1 MRASKT
7 VLSEQTPTVERMTT
21 TQLSFDDLG
30 TPLNEVTWCVVDLET
45 TGGSPL
51 KGARITE
58 FGAVKVRGGVVLGEF
73 QSLVDP
79 GVPIPGFIS
88 VLTGITDQMVHGAPT
103 IDAVLPAFLEFAAGT
118 VLVAHNAPFDLG
130 FLKHAANDLE
140 IPWPGNDVVDTAT
153 LARKT
158 FTRDEFPNVKLA
170 SLAAKFSGVS
180 PDHRALTDARA
191 TVDVLHA
198 IFERLG
204 RMGVSTF
211 EDLTTFSAK
220 VTEQQRKKRHLAD
233 SIPNAPGVYLFRDAN
248 EDVLYIGTSKNLR
261 TRVRAYFTSAE
272 TRSKMTR
279 MIAMA
284 ARVEPIVCATPT
296 EAAVRELRLIAHHR
310 PAFNQRSKNANK
322 LNWLKLTNEPW
333 PRLSIVNSVLKDQA
347 HYFGPFG
354 SRRAAEA
361 ARDTLHDASKIR
373 QCVQKLAATPR
384 GDTCILAQ
392 IDKCLSPCDGSVSE
406 VRYQSEVSELLALL
420 SEDAGPLIEAQHRHM
435 SDLAAMERFEEAA
448 QVRDR
453 THTLLRAISRT
464 QRLRSL
470 TTEPEI
476 IASER
481 TETGWNVH
489 VIRYGRLAS
498 AGVLADGTDRD
509 EWLGQLLAVAET
521 VRPTFGPAPA
531 ALVEETEVLAR
542 WLESDGVRLV
552 RGSWVW
558 PATMAIQHIERFSWD
573 DHLASLD
580 S

>member
-1 MRASKT
+1 MNSA
-7 VLSEQTPTVERMTT
+7 
-21 TQLSFDDLG
+21 QLSFDDIG
-30 TPLNEVTWCVVDLET
+30 TPLNEVVWCVVDLET

-51 KGARITE
+51 KGAQITE
-58 FGAVKVRGGVVLGEF
+58 FGAVKICGGEVLGEF

-79 GVPIPGFIS
+79 QVPIPGFIS
-88 VLTGITDQMVHGAPT
+88 VLTGITDQMVQGAP
-103 IDAVLPAFLEFAAGT
+103 DVAAVLPAFLEFAAGT

-130 FLKHAANDLE
+130 FLKHAARDLD
-140 IPWPGNDVVDTAT
+140 IPWPGNDVIDTAT

-211 EDLTTFSAK
+211 EDLTTFNSK
-220 VTEQQRKKRHLAD
+220 VTAQQRTKKYLAD
-233 SIPNAPGVYLFRDAN
+233 AVPNAPGVYLFRDAN
-248 EDVLYIGTSKNLR
+248 DQVLYIGTSKNLR
-261 TRVRAYFTSAE
+261 SRVRSYFTAAE

-284 ARVEPIVCATPT
+284 KRVESIVCATPT

-333 PRLSIVNSVLKDQA
+333 PRLSIVKTVLDDGA
-347 HYFGPFG
+347 NYFGPFG
-354 SRRAAEA
+354 SHRAAEA
-361 ARDTLHDASKIR
+361 ARETMHDSTKIR
-373 QCVQKLAATPR
+373 QCVQRLAVIPR
-384 GDTCILAQ
+384 GSTCMLAE
-392 IDKCLSPCDGSVSE
+392 IDRCLSPCDGSVSSDLYGAE
-406 VRYQSEVSELLALL
+406 VAALRAVL
-420 SEDAGPLIEAQHRHM
+420 SDDAGSLITAQHQHM
-435 SDLAAMERFEEAA
+435 SDLAAMERYEEAA
-448 QVRDR
+448 SVRDR
-453 THTLLRAISRT
+453 THTVLRAISRT

-470 TTEPEI
+470 TSESEI

-481 TETGWNVH
+481 VDGGWNVH
-489 VIRYGRLAS
+489 AIRYGRLAA
-498 AGVLADGTDRD
+498 AGFLPDGTDPD
-509 EWLGQLLAVAET
+509 TWLAQLLTFAET
-521 VRPTFGPAPA
+521 VAPGFGPAPA
-531 ALVEETEVLAR
+531 ALVEETEILAR
-542 WLESDGVRLV
+542 WLEGDGTRLV

-573 DHLASLD
+573 DHLATLD
-580 S
+580 E

>member
-1 MRASKT
+1 
-7 VLSEQTPTVERMTT
+7 
-21 TQLSFDDLG
+21 
-30 TPLNEVTWCVVDLET
+30 
-45 TGGSPL
+45 
-51 KGARITE
+51 
-58 FGAVKVRGGVVLGEF
+58 
-73 QSLVDP
+73 
-79 GVPIPGFIS
+79 
-88 VLTGITDQMVHGAPT
+88 QMVQGAPE
-103 IDAVLPAFLEFAAGT
+103 IAAVLPAFLEFAAGT

-130 FLKHAANDLE
+130 FLKHSALELE

-180 PDHRALTDARA
+180 PDHRALTDAQA

-211 EDLTTFSAK
+211 EDLVTFSAK
-220 VTEQQRKKRHLAD
+220 VTQQQRMKKHLAD
-233 SIPNAPGVYLFRDAN
+233 AIPNAPGVYLFRDAN
-248 EDVLYIGTSKNLR
+248 DQVLYIGTSKNLR
-261 TRVRAYFTSAE
+261 TRVRSYFTAAE

-284 ARVEPIVCATPT
+284 TRVDPIVCSTPT

-322 LNWLKLTNEPW
+322 LNWLKVTNEPW
-333 PRLSIVNSVLKDQA
+333 PRLSIVTSILDDEA
-347 HYFGPFG
+347 SYFGPFG
-354 SRRAAEA
+354 SRRAADA
-361 ARDTLHDASKIR
+361 ARDTLHDSSKIR
-373 QCVQKLAATPR
+373 QCVQRLAVTPN
-384 GDTCILAQ
+384 GETCILAQ
-392 IDKCLSPCDGSVSE
+392 IDKCLSPCDGSVSSAD
-406 VRYQSEVSELLALL
+406 YGAEVSSLLALL
-420 SEDAGPLIEAQHRHM
+420 STDAGRLIDAQHHHM

-448 QVRDR
+448 MVRDR

-464 QRLRSL
+464 QRLRAL
-470 TTEPEI
+470 TAETEI

-481 TETGWNVH
+481 TDSGWNVH
-489 VIRYGRLAS
+489 VIRYGRLAA
-498 AGVLADGTDRD
+498 AGFLSNGTDPD
-509 EWLGQLLAVAET
+509 EWLSQLMSLAET
-521 VRPTFGPAPA
+521 VDSGFGPSPA
-531 ALVEETEVLAR
+531 ALVEETEILAR
-542 WLESDGVRLV
+542 WLEGDGVRLI

-558 PATMAIQHIERFSWD
+558 PATMAIRHIERFSWD